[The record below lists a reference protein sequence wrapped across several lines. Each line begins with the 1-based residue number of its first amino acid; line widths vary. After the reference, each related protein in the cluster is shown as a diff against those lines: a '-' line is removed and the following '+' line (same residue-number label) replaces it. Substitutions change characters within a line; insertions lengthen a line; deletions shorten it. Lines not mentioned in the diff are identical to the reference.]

1 MSKSQSCHQIS
12 GLIRPG
18 LSFEHQDPIQTSR
31 MLCLGME
38 TVPGGAASNKK
49 VVRATQ
55 QFRDL
60 LMGSMLGLRPKV
72 HCMPMTN
79 KRESRHSLTLIC
91 V

>member
-1 MSKSQSCHQIS
+1 
-12 GLIRPG
+12 
-18 LSFEHQDPIQTSR
+18 
-31 MLCLGME
+31 ME